1 MRTVSFGTSRSAE
14 EVSILRRF
22 GMLPFLVFEKRGGK
36 ASAEGE
42 GEGDIS
48 QSILFELLLL
58 GTEGLLVVGGRRRVL
73 GEGWADDKDGTE
85 EEEAESSEDESEEEA
100 VLTGSL
106 EEDKEEWEEREARVS
121 I

>member
-1 MRTVSFGTSRSAE
+1 
-14 EVSILRRF
+14 
-22 GMLPFLVFEKRGGK
+22 MLPFHVFEKRGGK

-58 GTEGLLVVGGRRRVL
+58 ETEGLLVVGGRRRVL